1 MLARYDREV
10 QGSAMAE
17 EEGVVSIL
25 ESLKLDKYRWGICQ
39 ALVYDRK
46 DTSVFGEGFL
56 GELYF
61 KFKGNRY
68 NRREGNGILETLFCG
83 MQDVSFPAITS
94 YLASVPLCILGVWK
108 DDKFDVAG
116 IQFPTVR
123 IGVPGGQKACFAGYG
138 FVPAYWGSTEV
149 EVLAALGI
157 AVLFQELDV
166 ISVHGVRYAD
176 NELTARFMAKFG
188 FKDVGT
194 LPNYMMRAGKL
205 TAATLSTLPREVFE
219 QVVEKMVLEAYRAKK
234 SE

>member
-1 MLARYDREV
+1 
-10 QGSAMAE
+10 MAE
-17 EEGVVSIL
+17 EEKSLSVL
-25 ESLKLDKYRWGICQ
+25 ESIKLDDYRIGNAQ

-68 NRREGNGILETLFCG
+68 NSRSGNGILETLFCG

-108 DDKFDVAG
+108 DNKFDVAG
-116 IQFPTVR
+116 IQFPSVR
-123 IGVPGGQKACFAGYG
+123 IGYGDQKACFGAYG

-149 EVLAALGI
+149 EVLAMLGI

-166 ISVHGVRYAD
+166 ISVHGVRYAE
-176 NELTARFMAKFG
+176 NELTARFLAKFG

-194 LPNYMMRAGKL
+194 LPNYMVRDGKL
-205 TAATLSTLPREVFE
+205 AAATLSTLDRSTFE
-219 QVVEKMVLEAYRAKK
+219 SVVERMVLEAYRAKK